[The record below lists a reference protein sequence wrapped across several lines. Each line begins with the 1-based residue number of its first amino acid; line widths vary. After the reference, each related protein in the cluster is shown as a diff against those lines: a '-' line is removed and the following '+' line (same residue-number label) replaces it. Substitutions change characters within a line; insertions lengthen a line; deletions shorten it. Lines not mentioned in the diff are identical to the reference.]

1 MHETATELGYVADPA
16 ALRLARKQ
24 NDLLGVHT
32 FSATFPV
39 DIESSYYPFLA
50 GIEEQAGARGYER
63 FGVREAGHG
72 TGAADGELVEQVEPA
87 QPAEHGYDDP
97 GCVISGPPD
106 VREPSRERS
115 LAFDVCHDCPSAKGP
130 ASRNPTLT
138 NP

>member
-50 GIEEQAGARGYER
+50 GIEEQAGAR
-63 FGVREAGHG
+63 VRTLRGTRSRTWHRRCRRRARRAG
-72 TGAADGELVEQVEPA
+72 
-87 QPAEHGYDDP
+87 
-97 GCVISGPPD
+97 
-106 VREPSRERS
+106 
-115 LAFDVCHDCPSAKGP
+115 
-130 ASRNPTLT
+130 
-138 NP
+138 